1 MKKIAIVVLLIVFCV
16 VFLTGCSK
24 KEKEE
29 KKADKTIKIILYK
42 TGTEEIIREINI
54 VNTEAINKLNEYL
67 ASIEPLKEEEMVNL
81 VLPQEISII
90 YNDNVSVGMQK
101 GEEEYCYYINKEKG
115 ISSLSRIPEGMYEMV
130 IKLVNNGK

>member
-29 KKADKTIKIILYK
+29 KKADNTIKIILYK

-90 YNDNVSVGMQK
+90 YNDNVSELLQMYPTHQHLL
-101 GEEEYCYYINKEKG
+101 INDTARR
-115 ISSLSRIPEGMYEMV
+115 IVSLFGG
-130 IKLVNNGK
+130 NG